1 MSKSGCFCI
10 VELRLTFFSSDWSTF
25 FKENFKDVLNST
37 SISQQGKK
45 ITLLFYHIF
54 LLLTLT
60 SATKSENHIQLQNVT

>member
-10 VELRLTFFSSDWSTF
+10 VRLRLTFFPLIDQL

-45 ITLLFYHIF
+45 NYSTVLSYILIINT
-54 LLLTLT
+54 
-60 SATKSENHIQLQNVT
+60 